1 MFIEQAQSFAWSA
14 RRMASRLRWAQ
25 QTEKE
30 IQQGPVYRRQVG
42 DGINPGVKVEL
53 GCADRGRVYVEAGGV
68 KITCDGQQTE
78 DLLHALCRFAD
89 DVSAI
94 QQVGGSAQP
103 YQADIVPAARAALD
117 AHLDQTLGS
126 AR

>member
-68 KITCDGQQTE
+68 KITCDEQQTG

-89 DVSAI
+89 DVDEVTGAAEGRQQLNQTPAI
-94 QQVGGSAQP
+94 VAGYRGL
-103 YQADIVPAARAALD
+103 RW
-117 AHLDQTLGS
+117 
-126 AR
+126 